1 MKNIL
6 LYFYYLKE
14 NQVRVHNW
22 ITEALG
28 ASPTE
33 NYSAPCY
40 KIYIFSDIVF
50 QSLICFYK
58 KNLKGGNITVG

>member
-40 KIYIFSDIVF
+40 KIYFFFRYSIPISYLFLQEKS
-50 QSLICFYK
+50 
-58 KNLKGGNITVG
+58 